1 MTASDNIW
9 TRFAVSYDRV
19 LGNWSEYQRLSEEMR
34 RHLPKN
40 GKILDVGCGTGLIAI
55 PLTKDGCEVHGI
67 DNNDEMLARARLNA
81 GSALG
86 TSMHLDNGDA
96 EELAFADSSF
106 DGVIANNVIFY
117 VASPARMI
125 SEVRRVLKPSGVFAV
140 SGPTPHLDM
149 RKLIDQITREF
160 RERNIYDE
168 LKDDLE
174 HFVACSAQLKA
185 TGMPNVYWAAQ
196 LEALLLEAGFDE
208 VLTSREDLYLGESY
222 LVVVR

>member
-67 DNNDEMLARARLNA
+67 NSNDEMLACVLLNA
-81 GSALG
+81 GFALG
-86 TSMHLDNGDA
+86 MSMHLDNGDA

-106 DGVIANNVIFY
+106 DGAIANNVIDQRSQPCVYDFRGTQ
-117 VASPARMI
+117 SPPALGRL
-125 SEVRRVLKPSGVFAV
+125 RRPRDRR
-140 SGPTPHLDM
+140 PQLDM
-149 RKLIDQITREF
+149 RVAHLPDYPGYFGRETFTTR
-160 RERNIYDE
+160 
-168 LKDDLE
+168 
-174 HFVACSAQLKA
+174 
-185 TGMPNVYWAAQ
+185 
-196 LEALLLEAGFDE
+196 
-208 VLTSREDLYLGESY
+208 
-222 LVVVR
+222 